1 MSMKINHYFKKRLD
15 IPQEPPVD
23 SWEYIQQRIPNKQEK
38 RKPFI
43 PIWIFASGIA
53 ASLALIG
60 GSVYLLNQDF
70 SNGNANTMI
79 NNSSSSTNSS
89 MVKSDGNSPENLD
102 GNFNS
107 FSQDEIEL
115 NSSSDNSNNLP
126 FNSVNQSTNSITKQS
141 NYGINSTSFVIHN
154 SSNSSSSDS
163 SFGQQNETGSSE
175 VSQTFDFEK
184 DNSLANSSPVWTP
197 EYADSNQVLKTIL
210 EEPKLLEKQENL
222 VAKNQPSENKK
233 KPIHKKKVE
242 FDRFY
247 VAGFISP
254 MALNTF
260 VGNSMLADQMSQY
273 KTENNVLLA
282 YGMKGGYAISPR
294 VKLRTG
300 VSVIGFEQITKDV
313 PLSYQIEGSENVAS
327 HLSNN
332 IKYHGNL
339 RIQPH
344 ISAVNQDLTN
354 TTGSGDIQ
362 QQSQYIEIPIEAE
375 VALFKT
381 NSIGISATGG
391 GSTWLLS
398 KNKIIAHTDDFTQ
411 ELGKAKNLNNTS
423 FSANAGLKFDM
434 NLTDNIQLNVEPT
447 FKYLINPVN
456 DIKNYNPYTV
466 GVNAGVSVSFK

>member
-23 SWEYIQQRIPNKQEK
+23 SWAYIQQRIPKKQEK

-60 GSVYLLNQDF
+60 GSVYFLNQDF
-70 SNGNANTMI
+70 SNGNADTTI
-79 NNSSSSTNSS
+79 NNSSSTTNSNL
-89 MVKSDGNSPENLD
+89 VKSDVNSTENQD
-102 GNFNS
+102 NNFNML
-107 FSQDEIEL
+107 SQDEFDK
-115 NSSSDNSNNLP
+115 NSSLENSNDLP
-126 FNSVNQSTNSITKQS
+126 FNSTNSINNHS
-141 NYGINSTSFVIHN
+141 NYGINSTSLAFNN
-154 SSNSSSSDS
+154 SSNTSSSDS
-163 SFGQQNETGSSE
+163 PFGQQNETESAE
-175 VSQTFDFEK
+175 VTHTLYFEK
-184 DNSLANSSPVWTP
+184 ENFLAQSSPDWTP
-197 EYADSNQVLKTIL
+197 EYADSNQILRTIL
-210 EEPKLLEKQENL
+210 EEPKLLENKENL
-222 VAKNQPSENKK
+222 VAKNQPLENKK

-242 FDRFY
+242 FDRFFI
-247 VAGFISP
+247 AGFISP

-313 PLSYQIEGSENVAS
+313 PLSYKIEGSESVAS

-332 IKYHGNL
+332 IQYHGNL
-339 RIQPH
+339 RIEPFV
-344 ISAVNQDLTN
+344 SSVNQDLTN
-354 TTGSGDIQ
+354 KNGSGNIQ

-466 GVNAGVSVSFK
+466 GVNAGISVSFK